1 MPLSRAFQ
9 KLAEGGLLTALAPKP
24 PPQPM
29 PPHFRL
35 DLHCAYHQ
43 GPGHD
48 TNHCSALRHAIQDLI
63 DQGLVNLGQP
73 SHRVQSVL
81 LNNGSAL
88 NVYPLATVVTLD
100 FAPSD
105 FGSSTQTLRA
115 YNSTQREVMGTLTI
129 DLLIGLTTFSIL
141 FQVLRIPSFFDLL
154 LGRPW
159 IHQAR
164 AIPSSLHQKD
174 SSLEG
179 MMFVIWHDYVGTGGL
194 EVQPHVEEMGVDDS
208 IVDEFQHMLHKMK
221 MGDETPSTSASVTIA
236 PPSPD
241 RANLFSLCF
250 LYETTDFGV
259 VIKPADMIDGVVPH
273 DEYRDKMDMLGINQF
288 LDAIQRESFSLLELF
303 RVSVIE
309 IAEEDQTVLA
319 PKLPTFV
326 VPTIDMY
333 EGTVGP
339 YSSVSYD
346 SISVSAPHSPIPQM
360 FDINNEIAQ
369 PDSDRDSFDHDSDPI
384 DERVSPVIGDVETVD
399 FGTNDQPRELKIGLP
414 LSTYER
420 DRLIHLI
427 KSYLDVFAW
436 SYEDMSGL
444 DPSIVQHHLPFL
456 PHTKP
461 VKYNQIL
468 MALEDMKKT
477 TFITE
482 RVPPMSGC
490 PLLLYLSVSNMALGS
505 SLLSTSLA
513 IRRLRHYM
521 TEYLV
526 YLISRLDPLRY
537 LFDRPALAV
546 HDDFPDEEF
555 VTMTRLSG
563 WHMYFDGAANHL
575 GYGIG
580 VLLVSPQGD
589 HIPRYVQGDGK
600 TRDMKLKPYHA
611 YLELL
616 IENFEELKYSHIPI
630 TQNQFV
636 DVLATLA
643 STVDIP
649 TNVIFRLLLIETRS
663 TPTYCHLIDE
673 TKISPK
679 SSNSREFILVA
690 IDYFTKWMEAASYA
704 KLTSAR
710 VSSFIK
716 SHIISRY
723 GVPHELISDRGAHL
737 RAEVET
743 LLQKYGI
750 QHHKSS
756 AYRS

>member
-9 KLAEGGLLTALAPKP
+9 KLAEEGLLTALAPKP

-43 GPGHD
+43 GLGHD

-81 LNNGSAL
+81 LNNGSTL
-88 NVYPLATVVTLD
+88 NVYPLATIVTLD
-100 FAPSD
+100 SAPSD

-154 LGRPW
+154 LSRPW

-164 AIPSSLHQKD
+164 AIPSSLHQKR
-174 SSLEG
+174 

-241 RANLFSLCF
+241 RASLLSLCF

-288 LDAIQRESFSLLELF
+288 LDAVQRESFSLLDLF
-303 RVSVIE
+303 GVSVIE

-319 PKLPTFV
+319 PKLPAFV

-339 YSSVSYD
+339 YSSISYD

-384 DERVSPVIGDVETVD
+384 DERVSPVTGNVETVD
-399 FGTNDQPRELKIGLP
+399 FGIDDQPRELKIGLP

-420 DRLIHLI
+420 DRLIHLL

-461 VKYNQIL
+461 VNTACHSMLSFMDGFSGYNQIL

-482 RVPPMSGC
+482 RVPTVTGLLPPMSGC
-490 PLLLYLSVSNMALGS
+490 PLLLYLSVSDMALGS

-526 YLISRLDPLRY
+526 HLISHLDPLRY
-537 LFDRPALAV
+537 LFDRPALA
-546 HDDFPDEEF
+546 
-555 VTMTRLSG
+555 T
-563 WHMYFDGAANHL
+563 ANHL

-589 HIPRYVQGDGK
+589 HIPRY
-600 TRDMKLKPYHA
+600 
-611 YLELL
+611 
-616 IENFEELKYSHIPI
+616 
-630 TQNQFV
+630 NQFV

-643 STVDIP
+643 STANIP
-649 TNVIFRLLLIETRS
+649 TNVIFHLLLIETRF
-663 TPTYCHLIDE
+663 TPTNCHLIDE
-673 TKISPK
+673 TK
-679 SSNSREFILVA
+679 FILVA

-710 VSSFIK
+710 VSI
-716 SHIISRY
+716 
-723 GVPHELISDRGAHL
+723 PHELISDRGAHL

-756 AYRS
+756 A